1 MNVDL
6 VFSWKKQEYNP
17 KKENERFFLNTTYSQ
32 NPQKSSL
39 TRLSNTLYHSK

>member
-17 KKENERFFLNTTYSQ
+17 KKENERFFLNTTE
-32 NPQKSSL
+32 PILKIQK
-39 TRLSNTLYHSK
+39 KKV